1 MNILKIE
8 EIVNAYWY
16 YLGLEYDIINN
27 VREDYNESSSDESE
41 IETDYDEEEL
51 IYMEK

>member
-8 EIVNAYWY
+8 EIVNVYWNF
-16 YLGLEYDIINN
+16 LGLNYDIINN
-27 VREDYNESSSDESE
+27 VREDYDESSSDESE

-51 IYMEK
+51 MYME